1 MSETQ
6 DNKPMKAA
14 KPAKPKHSQN
24 KKKKKKGFVWNIR
37 NKLLVSF
44 LAVLLLPSLAV
55 GLITLTM
62 AEDGVQGQLVDSAM
76 QSVSTANTIVES
88 QVNYKIHDIN
98 YFADALDPTLIKGE
112 NDSPELQLKLEQYLG
127 LHPDAMNIFV
137 GTTDGVMVRGKPTA
151 SSTREML

>member
-14 KPAKPKHSQN
+14 KPAKPKHNQN

-98 YFADALDPTLIKGE
+98 YFADALDPSLIKGE
-112 NDSPELQLKLEQYLG
+112 NDSPS
-127 LHPDAMNIFV
+127 F
-137 GTTDGVMVRGKPTA
+137 R
-151 SSTREML
+151 

>member
-1 MSETQ
+1 M
-6 DNKPMKAA
+6 
-14 KPAKPKHSQN
+14 
-24 KKKKKKGFVWNIR
+24 
-37 NKLLVSF
+37 VSF

-98 YFADALDPTLIKGE
+98 YFADALDPSLIKGE

-151 SSTREML
+151 SKDTGRCL